1 MINVETFSDLLQ
13 LSSAIF
19 SYLRETLLGNIH
31 FQALR
36 QMLGNLQTSSES
48 GHKSSENRQALLN
61 ILQIF
66 YIIKQKNTWPC
77 GDTFVRN

>member
-31 FQALR
+31 FQAL
-36 QMLGNLQTSSES
+36 
-48 GHKSSENRQALLN
+48 
-61 ILQIF
+61 
-66 YIIKQKNTWPC
+66 
-77 GDTFVRN
+77 